1 MTARAFQLSEPAAPA
16 KAGVMLLMRWLL
28 VLVIAVDLISSP
40 FHAHHHESGPEG
52 YSSHASQLDAGHSS
66 FEQAAQD
73 DDHLLHVD
81 SDNADADHRGGHSM
95 SALQGTPIQLASPDS
110 APKFLALV
118 PLFVFVGL
126 LTQPMAEALVRW
138 RPGRERVPIPLF
150 RTVPPD
156 GRAPPSLHV

>member
-1 MTARAFQLSEPAAPA
+1 
-16 KAGVMLLMRWLL
+16 MLLVRWLL

-40 FHAHHHESGPEG
+40 FHAHHHDSGPEG
-52 YSSHASQLDAGHSS
+52 YSSHAGQLDVGHSS
-66 FEQAAQD
+66 FEQTAQD
-73 DDHLLHVD
+73 EDLSLHVD
-81 SDNADADHRGGHSM
+81 SDNADHRGGHSM
-95 SALQGTPIQLASPDS
+95 SALQGAPIQLASPES
-110 APKFLALV
+110 APKLLALV

-126 LTQPMAEALVRW
+126 LAQPVAEALVRW

>member
-1 MTARAFQLSEPAAPA
+1 MTARAFQLSESVAPA
-16 KAGVMLLMRWLL
+16 KAVVMLLMRWLL
-28 VLVIAVDLISSP
+28 VLVIAVDLVSSP

-52 YSSHASQLDAGHSS
+52 YSSHAGQLDVGHSS
-66 FEQAAQD
+66 FEQVAHQND
-73 DDHLLHVD
+73 DLSLHVD
-81 SDNADADHRGGHSM
+81 SDNADHGGGHSM

-110 APKFLALV
+110 APKLLALV
-118 PLFVFVGL
+118 PLFVLFGL
-126 LTQPMAEALVRW
+126 ITQSVAEALTRW

>member
-1 MTARAFQLSEPAAPA
+1 MSANIAQLSRSIAPA
-16 KAGVMLLMRWLL
+16 KAGVMLLVRWLL

-52 YSSHASQLDAGHSS
+52 YSSHAGQLDVGHSS
-66 FEQAAQD
+66 FEQVAQD
-73 DDHLLHVD
+73 DDHSLHVD
-81 SDNADADHRGGHSM
+81 SDNTDHGGGHSM

-110 APKFLALV
+110 APKLLALV
-118 PLFVFVGL
+118 PLFVFFGL
-126 LTQPMAEALVRW
+126 VTQPVAEALVRW
-138 RPGRERVPIPLF
+138 RPDRERVPIPLF

>member
-1 MTARAFQLSEPAAPA
+1 MTVRAFQLSESVASA
-16 KAGVMLLMRWLL
+16 KAGVMLLVRWSL

-52 YSSHASQLDAGHSS
+52 YSSHAAQLDVGHSS

-73 DDHLLHVD
+73 DDLSLHVD
-81 SDNADADHRGGHSM
+81 SDNADHGGGHSM
-95 SALQGTPIQLASPDS
+95 SALQGTPIQLATPDS
-110 APKFLALV
+110 APKLLALV
-118 PLFVFVGL
+118 PLFVLFGL
-126 LTQPMAEALVRW
+126 VTQPVAEALARW
-138 RPGRERVPIPLF
+138 RPDRERVPIPLF

>member
-1 MTARAFQLSEPAAPA
+1 MNAHAIQLPEPVAPL
-16 KAGVMLLMRWLL
+16 KAGLMSLMRWLL

-52 YSSHASQLDAGHSS
+52 YSSHASQPDVGHSS
-66 FEQAAQD
+66 FEQAAPD
-73 DDHLLHVD
+73 DDLSLHAD
-81 SDNADADHRGGHSM
+81 SDNADHGGGHSM
-95 SALQGTPIQLASPDS
+95 SALQGAPIQLASPDS
-110 APKFLALV
+110 APKLLALV
-118 PLFVFVGL
+118 PLFVLFGL
-126 LTQPMAEALVRW
+126 LTQPVAEALVRW

>member
-1 MTARAFQLSEPAAPA
+1 VTARAFQLSESIPPA

-52 YSSHASQLDAGHSS
+52 YSSHAGLLDVGHSS
-66 FEQAAQD
+66 FEQAAPD
-73 DDHLLHVD
+73 DDLSLHVD
-81 SDNADADHRGGHSM
+81 SDNADHGSGHSM
-95 SALQGTPIQLASPDS
+95 SALQGAPIQLASPDS

-118 PLFVFVGL
+118 PLLVFVGL
-126 LTQPMAEALVRW
+126 LAQPAAEALVRW
-138 RPGRERVPIPLF
+138 RTGRERVPIPLF

>member
-1 MTARAFQLSEPAAPA
+1 MTARAFQLSESVAPA
-16 KAGVMLLMRWLL
+16 KAGVMLLVRWLL

-52 YSSHASQLDAGHSS
+52 YSSHAGQLDVSHSS
-66 FEQAAQD
+66 FEQVAQE
-73 DDHLLHVD
+73 DDHSRHVD
-81 SDNADADHRGGHSM
+81 SDDADLGGGHSM

-110 APKFLALV
+110 APKLLALV
-118 PLFVFVGL
+118 PLFVLFRL
-126 LTQPMAEALVRW
+126 ITQPVAEALARW

-156 GRAPPSLHV
+156 GHAPPSLHV